1 MFSIAYGDQRKRGW
15 VRKGSKFS
23 ALCDGFCI
31 ALRATREFLDSR
43 CRSRKSAA
51 VGRRGARTREGD
63 SGLTPLVT
71 MFSGAR
77 VSYDIPPTDSP
88 LPKRNDRQK
97 IELNVEILEGHLGC
111 MKSTH
116 SMNAATWG
124 R

>member
-1 MFSIAYGDQRKRGW
+1 MD
-15 VRKGSKFS
+15 
-23 ALCDGFCI
+23 
-31 ALRATREFLDSR
+31 E
-43 CRSRKSAA
+43 RS
-51 VGRRGARTREGD
+51 ARTGEGD

-77 VSYDIPPTDSP
+77 VSYDIPPTDS
-88 LPKRNDRQK
+88 LVPKRNDRQK

>member
-1 MFSIAYGDQRKRGW
+1 MD
-15 VRKGSKFS
+15 
-23 ALCDGFCI
+23 
-31 ALRATREFLDSR
+31 E
-43 CRSRKSAA
+43 
-51 VGRRGARTREGD
+51 RGARTGEGD

-77 VSYDIPPTDSP
+77 VSYDIAPDS
-88 LPKRNDRQK
+88 LVPKRNDGQK